1 MNRKCEYFL
10 KKMAKNHDLKIW
22 YSAEERKKIQK
33 KAESLGL
40 KSSQYIRMVSLN
52 APIEL
57 IKTKEKKK

>member
-1 MNRKCEYFL
+1 
-10 KKMAKNHDLKIW
+10 MAKNHDLKIW